1 MKKLE
6 QIQNLLVEWQ
16 KENPEKRAVNLV
28 AIEVEK
34 ESENGYSISV
44 KGAIKGDEAVI
55 VEHFADCITNSENPL
70 HSVISK
76 AIKKVAMRGFMKRI
90 GNIAGEL
97 LEVMKDFEKS
107 ANGNSEDNNK

>member
-1 MKKLE
+1 MEKLE

-28 AIEVEK
+28 AIEVEN
-34 ESENGYSISV
+34 ENKDGYSASV
-44 KGAIKGDEAVI
+44 SGAIIGKETILVDHYETVLTERNNAMY
-55 VEHFADCITNSENPL
+55 
-70 HSVISK
+70 SVINK

-90 GNIAGEL
+90 NNIAGDL

-107 ANGNSEDNNK
+107 ANGNSEDKNK

>member
-1 MKKLE
+1 MEKLE
-6 QIQNLLVEWQ
+6 QIQNLLIEWQ
-16 KENPEKRAVNLV
+16 QENPEKRVILLN

-44 KGAIKGDEAVI
+44 TGAIKGDEAVI

-107 ANGNSEDNNK
+107 ANSISEDNNK